1 MRKKIWKILPLVTG
15 LVLLTASSALTVHGE
30 SDNTIDVTLFKLN
43 LPDDW
48 SYDPNDISDYE
59 YTCSV
64 SVFEGAD
71 KDNSQNDFTIKA
83 NEESSYSFR
92 KYLQT
97 SDIDLH
103 DYADGTI
110 EKTTIGDVDYIRTT
124 DNFDRIYYI
133 YRHEPS
139 GVTYKVIISGEEN
152 DSVKN
157 VFNNLELKLEDTG
170 NVEAPYPWDGT
181 PYTPNLQSVT
191 VGDYTIT
198 PEYIPFNVS
207 QAGFEIMYHRFAL
220 SGDLMYH
227 QLYNT
232 LETYEYTGNSLNL
245 LSSDIMDEKG
255 NDLSADTNGKLYVSL
270 SAKKGIVIKDEQTT
284 AKHDISG
291 NLTMH
296 PSGAWGLAYSYSNDT
311 EKITFQDGNILKEPW
326 ILTSMD
332 DDEARTG
339 IFKQVSLIEIGNEH
353 IMVYGCLVGDD
364 APYKIAVYDQDG
376 NQQLLL
382 GRDPSDD
389 SASFGYITGVAE
401 TANGYIATDGNA
413 RILYFWSKDG
423 TLLGKIQCSDIFG
436 TRYPWLEDIKVADD
450 GSAMLL
456 MTQKREDE
464 SASELMV
471 FRLTGF

>member
-1 MRKKIWKILPLVTG
+1 
-15 LVLLTASSALTVHGE
+15 
-30 SDNTIDVTLFKLN
+30 
-43 LPDDW
+43 
-48 SYDPNDISDYE
+48 
-59 YTCSV
+59 
-64 SVFEGAD
+64 
-71 KDNSQNDFTIKA
+71 
-83 NEESSYSFR
+83 
-92 KYLQT
+92 
-97 SDIDLH
+97 
-103 DYADGTI
+103 
-110 EKTTIGDVDYIRTT
+110 
-124 DNFDRIYYI
+124 
-133 YRHEPS
+133 
-139 GVTYKVIISGEEN
+139 
-152 DSVKN
+152 
-157 VFNNLELKLEDTG
+157 
-170 NVEAPYPWDGT
+170 
-181 PYTPNLQSVT
+181 
-191 VGDYTIT
+191 
-198 PEYIPFNVS
+198 
-207 QAGFEIMYHRFAL
+207 
-220 SGDLMYH
+220 MYH

-232 LETYEYTGNSLNL
+232 LETYEYTGNFLNL

-332 DDEARTG
+332 DDEVRTG

-389 SASFGYITGVAE
+389 FASFGYITGVAE

>member
-1 MRKKIWKILPLVTG
+1 MTG

-71 KDNSQNDFTIKA
+71 KDSSQNDFTIKA

-152 DSVKN
+152 DSVRN

-220 SGDLMYH
+220 SGDRMYH

-232 LETYEYTGNSLNL
+232 LETYEYTGNFLNL

-332 DDEARTG
+332 DDEVRTG